1 MSNAYEGPKYEL
13 VDATSFAAE
22 ASNSIS
28 KMLAAF
34 TDLRQT
40 IVLRD
45 LAIEE
50 LDRKLEALTEAL
62 EASEELKTSYLE
74 QFKEA
79 NARVLAME
87 TQLYDAVVPNELIGY
102 DKAEEA
108 PFEQPHDSR
117 AEGGFLRP
125 PDTANDHNTDTT
137 QHRAGN
143 IFGADE

>member
-50 LDRKLEALTEAL
+50 LDRKLEALEEAFK
-62 EASEELKTSYLE
+62 ESEQLKASYLE

-87 TQLYDAVVPNELIGY
+87 TQLYDAVVPNELVGY

-108 PFEQPHDSR
+108 PLEQPHDSR